1 MFGEKH
7 KKEMP
12 FLGMLG
18 MGGGVGSKLVAGG
31 GDSGDF
37 SVSGG
42 NVDGLAPGN
51 GYKYHTFTS
60 PGNLTITGSGNFEVL
75 LVGGGGGGRDGGGAG
90 GGGGGAGGL
99 TYIPSTTQSSGT
111 YPVVVGS
118 GSPAKDY
125 NSPADTPVASRASSI
140 FGNSVDGGGD
150 AGSYPPEGAG
160 SPGGSGGGGGSYP
173 GGWSG
178 GSATGNGTGNAGG
191 EGSGGSDPLYAGGG
205 GGGAG
210 GAGYAATPSTANR
223 SQGGNGLQ
231 YPQFEGSLIGVPGLA
246 PLNGYFAGGGGGAIR
261 VKSGRI
267 PGGLG
272 GGGLGGV
279 RTPTKEAGT
288 DGVANSG
295 GGGGGCSNGPT
306 AGAGGA
312 GIVVVRYSV

>member
-1 MFGEKH
+1 MINEQH

-31 GDSGDF
+31 GVGSF
-37 SVSGG
+37 SASGG
-42 NVDGLAPGN
+42 NVDGLEPGN

-60 PGNLTITGSGNFEVL
+60 PGTFTITGSGDFEVL
-75 LVGGGGGGRDGGGAG
+75 LVGGGGGGRDGGGAA

-99 TYIPSTTQSSGT
+99 TYIPSTTQSGGS
-111 YPVVVGS
+111 YPVVVGP
-118 GSPAKDY
+118 GSPAKGY
-125 NSPADTPVASRASSI
+125 ASPADTPVASRVSSI

-150 AGSYPPEGAG
+150 AGSYPPEGDG
-160 SPGGSGGGGGSYP
+160 SPGGSGGGGGAYP
-173 GGWSG
+173 DGHSG

-191 EGSGGSDPLYAGGG
+191 AGNGGSDAGYAGGG

-210 GAGYAATPSTANR
+210 GGGFAGSPGTTNR
-223 SQGGNGLQ
+223 SKGGDGLQ

-246 PLNGYFAGGGGGAIR
+246 PLNGYFAGGGGGGIR
-261 VKSGRI
+261 QKSGRI

-279 RTPTKEAGT
+279 RSPTQEAGT

-295 GGGGGCSNGPT
+295 GGGGGASNGPT

-312 GIVVVRYSV
+312 GIVCIRYTV